1 MNEFLRLEHCLPEM
15 GMEMLLTVHEV
26 AGRSVYTGPCGL
38 ATARQVTVCKYDAV
52 SLDGVPLAFSSTL
65 TATAV
70 HASAFALLAFPCPQ
84 HRLYETCL
92 SERCL
97 CAERRWT
104 RTENSMVEVSLV
116 QASTP
121 SDEVASSHCLAPTT
135 HSSSKVQRRQDEA
148 ERYQRVHC
156 DRSRDHIQVDLLASP
171 TRGETGLSDVERG
184 LP

>member
-1 MNEFLRLEHCLPEM
+1 
-15 GMEMLLTVHEV
+15 MEMLLTVHEV

-92 SERCL
+92 ASDVCVQKEDGQERKIAWL
-97 CAERRWT
+97 R
-104 RTENSMVEVSLV
+104 L
-116 QASTP
+116 QAS
-121 SDEVASSHCLAPTT
+121 
-135 HSSSKVQRRQDEA
+135 SKPRRHRMKWHRATAWPQQYIHHRRFEDNKMRQKDTNEST
-148 ERYQRVHC
+148 V
-156 DRSRDHIQVDLLASP
+156 
-171 TRGETGLSDVERG
+171 TGLEIISKLIFWPVLREGNGPVRRRKR